1 LPSGFCGRSGGRL
14 LTGTISMIK
23 RLLSFMLI
31 GVICA
36 GCHKK
41 PKELNLYTWSEY
53 FTQPV
58 IDEFQ
63 KRTGI
68 KVNQANYST
77 NEELVAKLSSGVSDY
92 DIVIPSDYTVQV
104 LVLDK
109 KLMLLDRNQLPN
121 FKNLDPKF
129 LGRTFDAKNEYS
141 VPLFWG
147 TTGLGVNKD
156 VIKEPIDSWAAVF
169 DPKYAGKVSMLKDAR
184 ENFAI
189 ALLLMGKSVNDTDPA
204 TLKMVADKLKEQAK
218 LVKFYDSDS
227 FDDKLRNNEAALVH
241 GYNGQLAKVV
251 SEKPDK
257 YYYVVPKEG
266 ATEWI
271 DNVCIPAGAP
281 HSAEAHAFLNYLMD
295 PQVAAGMVNDTRYAS
310 ANAAAR
316 PLVDQAI
323 LKDVSVYPP
332 DEVLKRCQLMLD
344 IGPAATTVDRL
355 WDEIRAK

>member
-1 LPSGFCGRSGGRL
+1 M
-14 LTGTISMIK
+14 SMIK

-31 GVICA
+31 GAICA
-36 GCHKK
+36 GCHRK
-41 PKELNLYTWSEY
+41 PKELNLFTWSGY

-77 NEELVAKLSSGVSDY
+77 NEELVAKLGSGVSDY
-92 DIVIPSDYTVQV
+92 DIVVPSDYTVQV
-104 LVLDK
+104 LVLEK
-109 KLMLLDRNQLPN
+109 KLMPLDRSQLPN

-129 LGRTFDAKNEYS
+129 LGQPFDPANQYS

-147 TTGLGVNKD
+147 TTGLGVNKQA
-156 VIKEPIDSWAAVF
+156 ITETIDSWQAVF
-169 DPKYAGKVSMLKDAR
+169 DPKYAGKISMLKDAR
-184 ENFAI
+184 ENFAV
-189 ALLLMGKSVNDTDPA
+189 ALLLMGKSVNETDPA
-204 TLKMVADKLKEQAK
+204 TLRMAADKLKAQIQ

-251 SEKPDK
+251 ADNPGK
-257 YYYVVPKEG
+257 YYYVVPREG

-281 HSAEAHAFLNYLMD
+281 HSQEAHAFLNYLMD

-310 ANAAAR
+310 ANAAAQ
-316 PLVDQAI
+316 PLVDPAI

-332 DEVLKRCQLMLD
+332 TDVLKRCQLMLD